1 MCFRLDV
8 CPLVSGEIDVIMG
21 FLTSIQSTRFPPD
34 GSLSA
39 IDDQLCGI
47 ILHVYSKHNIFSSI
61 AQAYFFK
68 DSIFK
73 SRIVLQKY
81 YHTRQYLSSLERV
94 GSQVGVTAP
103 RGHGSSRHRTS
114 RQLGS
119 VPAAR
124 LCACPCFPQSTTPV

>member
-47 ILHVYSKHNIFSSI
+47 ILHVP
-61 AQAYFFK
+61 
-68 DSIFK
+68 
-73 SRIVLQKY
+73 R
-81 YHTRQYLSSLERV
+81 YHFRKEETHH
-94 GSQVGVTAP
+94 VTL
-103 RGHGSSRHRTS
+103 HG
-114 RQLGS
+114 LIG
-119 VPAAR
+119 
-124 LCACPCFPQSTTPV
+124 LLFPQ